1 MMCVVLCSWLE
12 LGAIKPKQ
20 SERARAERKLGLLG
34 CDVGQH
40 TPQYTGGWVV
50 AGNEIIFKEGQN
62 AHVYYSHS
70 GVVVYSL
77 VCLGLFFH
85 DHHLHTHYLPCV
97 AGEYEV
103 HENCV
108 WDWGGV
114 GNFGTTTPRTT
125 LQKGDEAI
133 KDQ

>member
-1 MMCVVLCSWLE
+1 MRMFIIHILVSLF
-12 LGAIKPKQ
+12 I
-20 SERARAERKLGLLG
+20 LLFAWG
-34 CDVGQH
+34 
-40 TPQYTGGWVV
+40 
-50 AGNEIIFKEGQN
+50 
-62 AHVYYSHS
+62 
-70 GVVVYSL
+70 
-77 VCLGLFFH
+77 FFFTTIT
-85 DHHLHTHYLPCV
+85 HTHYLPCV

-103 HENCV
+103 QKNCV